1 MFMRRNGELR
11 GRKAVDAR
19 LQKRFCD
26 RRGASESVDFF
37 KHGWLAKELAEVMEP
52 ELQRRLQR
60 AGEESASLAWM
71 SGFPQLL
78 LPELLEEKGREAR
91 LQFER
96 QQAIR
101 KRSEA
106 RISFAA

>member
-1 MFMRRNGELR
+1 VN
-11 GRKAVDAR
+11 AR
-19 LQKRFCD
+19 LLKPSCD
-26 RRGASESVDFF
+26 GRDASKSVESL
-37 KHGWLAKELAEVMEP
+37 KHGWLARELAGVVEP

-71 SGFPQLL
+71 SGFPQLF
-78 LPELLEEKGREAR
+78 LPELLVEKGREAR
-91 LQFER
+91 FQFER
-96 QQAIR
+96 QQVIR

>member
-1 MFMRRNGELR
+1 MRRNCELR
-11 GRKAVDAR
+11 GRKAVGAR
-19 LQKRFCD
+19 LKKPFCVGH
-26 RRGASESVDFF
+26 GASESMESL
-37 KHGWLAKELAEVMEP
+37 KHGWLARELAEVVEP

-71 SGFPQLL
+71 SGFPQLF
-78 LPELLEEKGREAR
+78 LPELLAEKGREAR
-91 LQFER
+91 LQFKR
-96 QQAIR
+96 QQVIR